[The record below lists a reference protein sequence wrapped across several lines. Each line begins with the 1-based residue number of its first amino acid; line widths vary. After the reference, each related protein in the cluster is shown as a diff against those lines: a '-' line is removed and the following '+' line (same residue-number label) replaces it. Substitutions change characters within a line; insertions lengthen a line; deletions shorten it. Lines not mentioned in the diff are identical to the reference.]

1 MGAITSREYDILTR
15 LHKNNEEIADELGI
29 TIHTV
34 KVIAN
39 TLRRKFQVKTRSGV
53 IIRALRLGI
62 VDLKSFQL

>member
-29 TIHTV
+29 TIYTV
-34 KVIAN
+34 KAIAN
-39 TLRRKFQVKTRSGV
+39 TLRKKFKVKTRGGV